1 MIWNGVWPVRNYD
14 HLSLCPASISYHII
28 SHHIIS
34 LSLFLGQPHTHTHK
48 QIESSKSWLFANN
61 DLDDDGLR
69 WCADLFV
76 TARLISRIIKLCM
89 YAYVCICLHSLRI
102 TASLWICVCVFRSV
116 CLCAQGSKCLCM
128 QAGVRQC
135 MQLVSRVCVVC
146 DRYYLMQIS
155 QCTQIAGCV
164 SKADRQMNLICKCN
178 QTNKKKKQQWTAEL
192 LLELKP
198 IYPLKKCVTLFPFRN

>member
-1 MIWNGVWPVRNYD
+1 MPRQHI
-14 HLSLCPASISYHII
+14 ISYHIT
-28 SHHIIS
+28 SHHLSFS
-34 LSLFLGQPHTHTHK
+34 LSWTTTHTHTHK

-76 TARLISRIIKLCM
+76 TARLISHIIKLCM

-102 TASLWICVCVFRSV
+102 SASLWICVCVFRSV